1 MKLHAYPD
9 FAAHKAAH
17 EALKKQVLDFQREFE
32 AGETFISVELMT
44 FLKNWLEKHIQGTD
58 MRYSPF
64 LIQRN
69 VA

>member
-1 MKLHAYPD
+1 
-9 FAAHKAAH
+9 
-17 EALKKQVLDFQREFE
+17 
-32 AGETFISVELMT
+32 MT

-58 MRYSPF
+58 MRYSLF